1 MRHGFID
8 LLFECLVPLL
18 EFRKMR
24 LHGHMACLLC
34 QLMTDLS
41 IVHQNASG
49 FDGPVVC
56 ALQKFTV
63 GVTNRAPA

>member
-8 LLFECLVPLL
+8 LLFERLVPLF

-34 QLMTDLS
+34 QLVTDLR

-56 ALQKFTV
+56 ALQKFTDA
-63 GVTNRAPA
+63 VTNRAPA